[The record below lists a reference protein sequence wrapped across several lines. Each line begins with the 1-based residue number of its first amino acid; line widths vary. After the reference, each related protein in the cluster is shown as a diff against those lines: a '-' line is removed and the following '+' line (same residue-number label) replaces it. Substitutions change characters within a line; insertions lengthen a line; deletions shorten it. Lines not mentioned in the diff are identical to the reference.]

1 MSKCNLGW
9 NSFIS
14 SYILSNSLTEVRAEM
29 RAIATKEDNLLHH
42 ALLGLLSYSIKQLSP
57 LKAMTNQGN
66 VLRTYLQAIWW
77 RYFLKYDSLFSD
89 ILRFVLS
96 WQNQPTTQLL
106 WLSSWPDNMAQKQP
120 TEGWVYFGSQF
131 RGL

>member
-14 SYILSNSLTEVRAEM
+14 SYILSNSLSLREVRAGM

-66 VLRTYLQAIWW
+66 VLHTYLQAI
-77 RYFLKYDSLFSD
+77 
-89 ILRFVLS
+89 
-96 WQNQPTTQLL
+96 
-106 WLSSWPDNMAQKQP
+106 
-120 TEGWVYFGSQF
+120 
-131 RGL
+131 